1 MKFIADSMLGRLAR
15 WLRLSGYDV
24 TYANDILDEG
34 MLEHAKSEGRI
45 LLSKDKNL
53 CKKAKSRGIET
64 TLIMSEDILEQLKQ
78 VATEKRLTIR
88 STPELSR
95 CPLCNAAVEKIEKQ
109 FRRYRDRLK
118 HHQPRP
124 GTRVKI
130 KFNVFS
136 EPQPQHDS
144 HIIESKEVEARP
156 MMLDEACMQM
166 DLLGSEILVF
176 MNAKS
181 DRMNVLYRK
190 KGQKYGLIEAL

>member
-1 MKFIADSMLGRLAR
+1 MQIS
-15 WLRLSGYDV
+15 V
-24 TYANDILDEG
+24 TFRHIPSSEALKQHAIEK
-34 MLEHAKSEGRI
+34 LEHLRKYVDETAFAHVV
-45 LLSKDKNL
+45 LSAEKQIQHADIQIN
-53 CKKAKSRGIET
+53 SHG
-64 TLIMSEDILEQLKQ
+64 LIMRGKENSSDLYNSIE
-78 VATEKRLTIR
+78 R
-88 STPELSR
+88 
-95 CPLCNAAVEKIEKQ
+95 AVEKIEKQ

-144 HIIESKEVEARP
+144 PIIQSKEVEARP